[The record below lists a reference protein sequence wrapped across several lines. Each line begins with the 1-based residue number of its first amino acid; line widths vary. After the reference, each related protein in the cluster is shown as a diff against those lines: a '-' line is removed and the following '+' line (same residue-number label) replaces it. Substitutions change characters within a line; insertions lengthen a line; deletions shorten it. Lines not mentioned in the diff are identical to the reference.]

1 MPGGPRAQPRTARSF
16 PLADQRRE
24 LWDSAQIQEGVAL
37 ITRTL
42 GATPIGPY
50 QLQAAIAAV
59 HDEAPSAVAVAMVD
73 GPLADLELIGTL
85 DTDERM
91 ARTHRVDAVRGHLLE
106 LAGEPTAAR
115 ESYLRPRGAPQACP
129 SSAISRCGRPAS
141 AEYTGDRCRG
151 GHHERGA

>member
-91 ARTHRVDAVRGHLLE
+91 ARTHRGRHRPRAP
-106 LAGEPTAAR
+106 AGPGRRADGRPRVVPAAAR
-115 ESYLRPRGAPQACP
+115 RTASLPEQRYLALRAARFG
-129 SSAISRCGRPAS
+129 
-141 AEYTGDRCRG
+141 
-151 GHHERGA
+151 